1 MYDRY
6 LVEKRLDDIM
16 DNFDFYRVHNVMKAL
31 NWHWISAKA
40 KNGVPTVQEIKA
52 LAADILWELVNS
64 DDERIATGGL
74 EASKDF
80 SDLKNPFIELKFVV
94 EEWAEGGDYA

>member
-16 DNFDFYRVHNVMKAL
+16 DNFDFDRVHKTMEL
-31 NWHWISAKA
+31 LDWHWATSKDG
-40 KNGVPTVQEIKA
+40 GVPTVDEIRDV
-52 LAADILWELVNS
+52 AADILWELVNS
-64 DDERIATGGL
+64 NNEFIATGGL
-74 EASKDF
+74 EARKDF
-80 SDLKNPFIELKFVV
+80 SDPSNPFIELKFVV